1 VTMRDASRLPSEARV
16 CFAVAATRLIL
27 CTYAVHDFRVARHGL
42 YFATAAP
49 PRTSIATSMLPR
61 VAFEYGQRS

>member
-1 VTMRDASRLPSEARV
+1 M